1 MQMISGKAAGNEGAT
16 AARRP
21 ARMELGRGGVTM
33 DPGLPSPLAML
44 G

>member
-1 MQMISGKAAGNEGAT
+1 MISGKAAGNGGAI
-16 AARRP
+16 APRRP
-21 ARMELGRGGVTM
+21 ARMERGQGGVMM